1 MAYFN
6 LVYIRLSKSF
16 ILRFLLI
23 APTKKIMVPDF
34 SLLFQIM
41 LKNGSKILLDYFVV
55 SVELFKYRYIEKH

>member
-1 MAYFN
+1 MTYFN
-6 LVYIRLSKSF
+6 LVYIRLFKSF
-16 ILRFLLI
+16 ILGFLLI
-23 APTKKIMVPDF
+23 APTKKIMVPAF